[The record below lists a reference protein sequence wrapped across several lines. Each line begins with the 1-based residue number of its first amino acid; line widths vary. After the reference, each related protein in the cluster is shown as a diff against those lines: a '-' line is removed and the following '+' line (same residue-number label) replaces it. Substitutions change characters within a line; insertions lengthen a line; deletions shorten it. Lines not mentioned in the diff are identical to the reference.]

1 MMGNAAPGMLAGIE
15 RSLFFWN
22 YNRNKKSV
30 VLDLQSGEGRETLL
44 RLLGGADVLLDAS
57 CGALNEVL
65 DLDHAALNARF
76 PQLITARMTP
86 FGDDGPW
93 KDFKGSDLIHLALGG
108 PMMNCGYDPDPNF
121 EYDTPPIAPQIW
133 HAYHI
138 AGEQMATGIMAALI
152 HRERTGDGQEVALA
166 IHEAASKN
174 PEQDLMYW
182 VCRRGPPWGPPRRRA
197 SGGPQQQPPLLPPQ
211 GR

>member
-1 MMGNAAPGMLAGIE
+1 M
-15 RSLFFWN
+15 
-22 YNRNKKSV
+22 
-30 VLDLQSGEGRETLL
+30 L
-44 RLLGGADVLLDAS
+44 RLLGGADILLDAS

-65 DLDHAALNARF
+65 GLDHAALNARF

-121 EYDTPPIAPQIW
+121 EYDMPPIAPQIW

-138 AGEQMATGIMAALI
+138 AGEQMAIGIIAALI
-152 HRERTGDGQEVALA
+152 HRHRSGEGQDVSLRDPRGGVEEPRARPDVLGMRRVPLWRLTCRHAAEVPNHRPASATPRTGAG
-166 IHEAASKN
+166 S
-174 PEQDLMYW
+174 
-182 VCRRGPPWGPPRRRA
+182 
-197 SGGPQQQPPLLPPQ
+197 
-211 GR
+211 

>member
-1 MMGNAAPGMLAGIE
+1 M
-15 RSLFFWN
+15 
-22 YNRNKKSV
+22 
-30 VLDLQSGEGRETLL
+30 L
-44 RLLGGADVLLDAS
+44 RLLGGADILLDAS

-65 DLDHAALNARF
+65 GLDHAALNARF
-76 PQLITARMTP
+76 PQLVTARMTP

-138 AGEQMATGIMAALI
+138 AGEQMATGIIAALI
-152 HRERTGDGQEVALA
+152 HRERSGEGQDVVAA
-166 IHEAASKN
+166 RSTRR
-174 PEQDLMYW
+174 
-182 VCRRGPPWGPPRRRA
+182 CRRTPSRI
-197 SGGPQQQPPLLPPQ
+197 
-211 GR
+211 

>member
-1 MMGNAAPGMLAGIE
+1 MSQTGTLARGPGEMMGNAAPGMLAGLRVIEVADESAEYAGLLLAGLGAEVVKIEPPEGNATRHIGPFLDDRPGPE
-15 RSLFFWN
+15 RSLFFWS

-30 VLDLQSGEGRETLL
+30 VLDLRTPPACEQLL

-65 DLDHAALNARF
+65 GLDRGALAARF
-76 PQLITARMTP
+76 RQLVTARMTP

-133 HAYHI
+133 HA
-138 AGEQMATGIMAALI
+138 
-152 HRERTGDGQEVALA
+152 
-166 IHEAASKN
+166 
-174 PEQDLMYW
+174 
-182 VCRRGPPWGPPRRRA
+182 
-197 SGGPQQQPPLLPPQ
+197 
-211 GR
+211 